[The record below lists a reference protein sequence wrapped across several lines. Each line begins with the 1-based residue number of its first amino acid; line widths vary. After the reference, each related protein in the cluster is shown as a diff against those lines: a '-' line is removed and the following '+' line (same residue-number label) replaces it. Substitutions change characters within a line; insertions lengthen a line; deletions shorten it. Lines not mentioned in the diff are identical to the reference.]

1 MTFIQQDEGLLK
13 NYYIYILHTKIQ
25 ILKKRKMEI
34 RGTYSPRN
42 NKNIVSNFKIYF
54 FKIHPLKIL
63 KYELN
68 TIVFQKY
75 TKAQKLYFD
84 ESSSFNKTSDFEST

>member
-25 ILKKRKMEI
+25 ILKKEKWKFVEPS
-34 RGTYSPRN
+34 TYSPRN
-42 NKNIVSNFKIYF
+42 NKNIVSNFQIYF

-68 TIVFQKY
+68 TIVFQK
-75 TKAQKLYFD
+75 
-84 ESSSFNKTSDFEST
+84 